1 MALTGQ
7 TKSSATTLTPPSKTS
22 VTISGIRKA
31 GAGWAYNES
40 GITYDGEFDAEGRKV
55 LYDSIG
61 TQAVFTPQ
69 TKNAI

>member
-7 TKSSATTLTPPSKTS
+7 TKSSATTLTPLGKTS
-22 VTISGIRKA
+22 VTLTGIRKA
-31 GAGWAYNES
+31 GAGWNYDEI
-40 GITYDGEFDAEGRKV
+40 GINYDDVVDAEGRKV

-69 TKNAI
+69 PKNTI